1 MQSLNRIHLNGLRAV
16 ECVGRLGGLK
26 PAADWLGVTS
36 GAVSQ
41 QVQKVEQQL
50 GRPLF
55 FRHHFGMV
63 PTPLGREVLIHLTAG
78 FSELAIAVDQASAL
92 TQHALV
98 VSVAPVFASKW
109 LVWRLK
115 SFNDAHPDV
124 RVRVDATTTIVDP
137 NGSDVDLC
145 IRVFKGRP
153 TGTRVSKL
161 LDQRIFPVCSPR
173 IAENIKTP
181 TDIRSIPVIRDS
193 LSRFGWELWL
203 EKLGLSENDLTN
215 GPTFSDAALCLDAT
229 IAGQGIFLAWETLA
243 NDAMARGQVVAPFDG
258 RIATGTSYWLLEKD
272 QSAKAGDVAKFTDWL
287 RQELGQYFEL
297 G

>member
-1 MQSLNRIHLNGLRAV
+1 MQSLNRVHLSGLRAV

-26 PAADWLGVTS
+26 AAADWLGVTP

-50 GRPLF
+50 GRSLF
-55 FRHHFGMV
+55 LRQHNGMI
-63 PTPLGREVLIHLTAG
+63 PTPLGRDVLVHLTAG
-78 FSELAIAVDQASAL
+78 FSELARAVDRASAV
-92 TQHALV
+92 TPNALV

-137 NGSDVDLC
+137 NTSDVDLC

-153 TGTRVSKL
+153 AGRQVSKL
-161 LDQRIFPVCSPR
+161 LDQRIFPVCSPAV
-173 IAENIKTP
+173 AEKINKP
-181 TDIRSIPVIRDS
+181 MDIRKIPVIRDS

-203 EKLGLSENDLTN
+203 EKLGLAESDLTD
-215 GPTFSDAALCLDAT
+215 GPSFSDAALCLDAA

-243 NDAMARGQVVAPFDG
+243 NDAIARGQVVAPFEG

-272 QSAKAGDVAKFTDWL
+272 HSAKARGVAKFADWL
-287 RQELGQYFEL
+287 RSELGKYFVL
-297 G
+297 D